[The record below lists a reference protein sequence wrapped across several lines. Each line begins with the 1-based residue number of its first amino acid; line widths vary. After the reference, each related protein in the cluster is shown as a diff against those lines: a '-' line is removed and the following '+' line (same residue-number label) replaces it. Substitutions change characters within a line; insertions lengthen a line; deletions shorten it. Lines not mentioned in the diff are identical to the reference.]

1 MFSWALAN
9 ESPLDRSGEQE
20 EQSRLVDGHV
30 EGHRAVFLTSS
41 AKVRQFGGGGG
52 GGGSGGG
59 GGGGGD
65 GSGDGGGGGHPPFP
79 FHSTIPPCLDSDRV
93 GL

>member
-1 MFSWALAN
+1 M
-9 ESPLDRSGEQE
+9 
-20 EQSRLVDGHV
+20 DGHV

-65 GSGDGGGGGHPPFP
+65 CSGGSPPPPPFP
-79 FHSTIPPCLDSDRV
+79 SIPPSLPA
-93 GL
+93 